1 MIKCVIF
8 DMDGVLINT
17 EPVHFGIWKQICAE
31 YGVTLEY
38 DCYKECIGSTLNF
51 LYDLLQKW
59 YGLSFHD
66 DPSAQKRFAELKAQ
80 YLDANGVPAIPGA
93 SEAVRKLY
101 EKGYLLAVAS
111 SSAPEYIDYSMKE
124 LGIDRYFRRM
134 VSGELVEHPKPAP
147 DVFLEAARQLQC
159 TPSECLVI
167 EDSRNGSLAAKAAGM
182 TCLGFCNPDSG
193 NQDLSAAD
201 EIFTDFADLPEKIL
215 QR

>member
-31 YGVTLEY
+31 RGVTLEY
-38 DCYKECIGSTLNF
+38 DRYIECIGSTLVF

-59 YGLSFHD
+59 YGLSFHH
-66 DPSAQKRFAELKAQ
+66 DPTVQNRYADLKAQ
-80 YLDANGVPAIPGA
+80 HMREHGVPEVKGA
-93 SEAVRKLY
+93 AAAVKKLY

-124 LGIDRYFRRM
+124 LGIDKYFCRM
-134 VSGELVEHPKPAP
+134 VSGEQVAHPKPAP
-147 DVFLEAARQLQC
+147 DVFLEAAKQLQC
-159 TPSECLVI
+159 TPEECLVI

-182 TCLGFCNPDSG
+182 VCLGFYNPDSG

-201 EIFTDFADLPEKIL
+201 EIFTDFSKLPDMKYFP
-215 QR
+215 